1 MKNEDDIRNCTTDGI
16 PNEYLVNPKLA
27 DEDFE
32 KRRVQ
37 KGFGDI
43 RIVPVVLEIKE
54 RHTVRQINAYLDKAT
69 QIIYSNSITV
79 ELAKQMGWVIK
90 EI

>member
-1 MKNEDDIRNCTTDGI
+1 MKNEDDIRNCKTDGI

-27 DEDFE
+27 DEAYK

-43 RIVPVVLEIKE
+43 RIVPVVLEINE
-54 RHTVRQINAYLDKAT
+54 GHTIRQINAYLDKAT
-69 QIIYSNSITV
+69 QIIYANSITV
-79 ELAKQMGWVIK
+79 ELVKQIGWVIK